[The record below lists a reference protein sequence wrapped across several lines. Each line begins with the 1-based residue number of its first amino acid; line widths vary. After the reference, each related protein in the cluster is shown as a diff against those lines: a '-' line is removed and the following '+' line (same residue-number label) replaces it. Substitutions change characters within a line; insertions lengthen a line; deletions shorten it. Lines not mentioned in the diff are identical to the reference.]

1 MCVFVALCLIIA
13 SLLPFSWSHSRL
25 PSLSLSLSLSL
36 FLYVSLS
43 LSLFSRVASLPLAAT
58 IPPSSSSSLRLHSS
72 QGFLLA
78 RLTALSGPGL
88 ERRSASQPAL
98 AFALHSAPP
107 FFFGRRA
114 CGHAPARAALASSCR
129 SSSLSDNQSYRP
141 IDKLNDRNRPGW
153 AERRACTGAA
163 VANLA
168 NKNRSMRSDVTAYRS
183 SVRSR
188 RSAALNSLIL
198 STLTNCGAMVC
209 SVAPQAWANVPRPAE
224 SRRSCRSQ
232 NRIFLTFR
240 LSRTIIRFGT

>member
-1 MCVFVALCLIIA
+1 LETVPSQTTFSPLFAIMCVFVARCLIIA
-13 SLLPFSWSHSRL
+13 SLLHFSWSHSRL

-43 LSLFSRVASLPLAAT
+43 LFSRVVSLPLAAT

-72 QGFLLA
+72 QGVLLA

-114 CGHAPARAALASSCR
+114 CGHAPARAALASSCCG

-141 IDKLNDRNRPGW
+141 IDKLNDPNRPGW

-183 SVRSR
+183 SVSSR
-188 RSAALNSLIL
+188 RSATLNSPIS

-209 SVAPQAWANVPRPAE
+209 SVALKP
-224 SRRSCRSQ
+224 
-232 NRIFLTFR
+232 
-240 LSRTIIRFGT
+240 G